1 MKKEVLLDSIIG
13 KTEEEGVKF
22 LSENNIDFRIV
33 RKDDTNYIVT
43 YDFKPNRVNVELDN
57 DVITYCYNAQNMKV
71 QLNNKTFSG
80 KLLSSDKL
88 KIKLKEDSDRL
99 FFLLGKIRQIILV
112 KKIMF
117 KMLYL
122 QK

>member
-1 MKKEVLLDSIIG
+1 
-13 KTEEEGVKF
+13 
-22 LSENNIDFRIV
+22 
-33 RKDDTNYIVT
+33 
-43 YDFKPNRVNVELDN
+43 
-57 DVITYCYNAQNMKV
+57 MKV

>member
-57 DVITYCYNAQNMKV
+57 DVITYCYNA
-71 QLNNKTFSG
+71 
-80 KLLSSDKL
+80 
-88 KIKLKEDSDRL
+88 
-99 FFLLGKIRQIILV
+99 
-112 KKIMF
+112 
-117 KMLYL
+117 
-122 QK
+122 